1 MHKEQIKTGVFV
13 NFEDAKTIEGGD
25 LFFFRGEIIA

>member
-13 NFEDAKTIEGGD
+13 NFEDAKTIEGGIYFS
-25 LFFFRGEIIA
+25 LEGK